1 MGNCSSNRFNHFS
14 LVSIALAISIPLQ
27 GVAAVTMP
35 ICEDVSA
42 PALSMKVDNESYA
55 SVMSTSVDCHT
66 MSTSNCSDESNK
78 DCSKM
83 KCSFCHVSVYQL
95 PETNKIALIYGYR
108 TAYPDLTIPLY
119 QHFSPPLLHPPKH
132 SFS

>member
-1 MGNCSSNRFNHFS
+1 MKHWLKL
-14 LVSIALAISIPLQ
+14 LVSIALAVSIPLQ

-35 ICEDVSA
+35 ICEDA
-42 PALSMKVDNESYA
+42 PLPVVSMKIDTTVA
-55 SVMSTSVDCHT
+55 VMGMSVDCHT
-66 MSTSNCSDESNK
+66 ISTSNCSNESSK
-78 DCSKM
+78 DCSNM

-95 PETNKIALIYGYR
+95 PEASNIALIEGYS
-108 TAYPDLTIPLY
+108 TEYPDLTIPLY

>member
-1 MGNCSSNRFNHFS
+1 MKHWLKL

-95 PETNKIALIYGYR
+95 PETNKIDGTNDGRACSKIIIHALRSSYEV
-108 TAYPDLTIPLY
+108 TNSCLA
-119 QHFSPPLLHPPKH
+119 
-132 SFS
+132 